1 MFEDDYERVINP
13 RRVVDIYLYNES
25 PVENIYRIARNFNT
39 KIEWIACM
47 NKLNQQM
54 MIYPDQQLY
63 IPFIPQG
70 PMPLP
75 QTRDSYELYF

>member
-1 MFEDDYERVINP
+1 MFEDDYERVIHP
-13 RRVVDIYLYNES
+13 RRVGDIYLYTVR
-25 PVENIYRIARNFNT
+25 PGDNIYRIARNFNT

-47 NKLNQQM
+47 N
-54 MIYPDQQLY
+54 IYPDQQLY

>member
-1 MFEDDYERVINP
+1 MFDEEYERVIHP
-13 RRVVDIYLYNES
+13 RRVGDIYLYT
-25 PVENIYRIARNFNT
+25 VARNFNT

-47 NKLNQQM
+47 NKLDQQM

-70 PMPLP
+70 PMPMV
-75 QTRDSYELYF
+75 QSRDSYELYF

>member
-1 MFEDDYERVINP
+1 MYQ
-13 RRVVDIYLYNES
+13 IYQVQSYDTL
-25 PVENIYRIARNFNT
+25 ENIARNFNT

-47 NKLNQQM
+47 NKLDQQM

-70 PMPLP
+70 PMPMV
-75 QTRDSYELYF
+75 QSRDSYELYF